1 MSPEKQPPKY
11 KCWFCGREYSTKDK
25 ADKCHNAGSYPIYR
39 DGTKRKRNPF
49 GN

>member
-1 MSPEKQPPKY
+1 MVNTFAF
-11 KCWFCGREYSTKDK
+11 KCWFCGREYDDRDK
-25 ADKCHNAGSYPIYR
+25 ADNCHDSGSYAIYR